1 MPVITVRIDDEL
13 KEKMDQLSYINWSE
27 VIRRSIISV
36 IEEENKK
43 RKENFKKKDNDRIKR
58 ASVKAEEFYAYLG
71 GEKSEE
77 KIREWRDKNWQL

>member
-1 MPVITVRIDDEL
+1 MMPVITVRIDDEL

-43 RKENFKKKDNDRIKR
+43 RKEN
-58 ASVKAEEFYAYLG
+58 
-71 GEKSEE
+71 
-77 KIREWRDKNWQL
+77 